1 MNRKHKLNKLRYL
14 FGTIVGLFILI
25 YILFSIFVVPK
36 INMFISTMPKRIEK
50 QVTERKSI
58 YIKNNAISKYIKEAV
73 IASQDERFYSNLG
86 VDSIGTFRA
95 IYFTIFSK
103 QRQGASTITEQLI
116 KNVYYNDQDTLRT
129 DIETKILA
137 LFVTFYYSKDQIL
150 EMYLNDIYYGKGA
163 YGIYEASKVY
173 FNTTPNNVTIYQA
186 AYLIGLINAPSYYAL
201 HPKQA
206 TEEERIVLSE
216 MIRNHFIKP
225 SEVKIY

>member
-1 MNRKHKLNKLRYL
+1 
-14 FGTIVGLFILI
+14 
-25 YILFSIFVVPK
+25 
-36 INMFISTMPKRIEK
+36 
-50 QVTERKSI
+50 
-58 YIKNNAISKYIKEAV
+58 
-73 IASQDERFYSNLG
+73 
-86 VDSIGTFRA
+86 
-95 IYFTIFSK
+95 
-103 QRQGASTITEQLI
+103 
-116 KNVYYNDQDTLRT
+116 
-129 DIETKILA
+129 
-137 LFVTFYYSKDQIL
+137 
-150 EMYLNDIYYGKGA
+150 MYLNDIYYGKGA